1 MCKVTICVAFF
12 STLLLSG
19 MASAEKSSENCMLIR
34 NAQIFLPARFDNTTF
49 GHANYGHEIKAG
61 AKSVVLI
68 RNMRST
74 DGVAD
79 SQFFSKTTLE
89 LEPLPNTF
97 KVGDTKTVKVLR
109 SFHSEGNAGF
119 VYKGAYS
126 WRNNI
131 LNNISLAQ
139 NSQGLKVILDA
150 TFIQTRADFQ
160 TWPKYGEKQSKHLV
174 VTCVVSQMSFADFSA
189 KVGKSGTD
197 WSSFYSTE
205 K

>member
-1 MCKVTICVAFF
+1 MCKVTICVALF

-19 MASAEKSSENCMLIR
+19 MASAATSSENCMLIR
-34 NAQIFLPARFDNTTF
+34 NAQIFLPARFDDTTF
-49 GHANYGHEIKAG
+49 GHANFGHEIKAG
-61 AKSVVLI
+61 AQSVILI
-68 RNMRST
+68 RNVRST

-109 SFHSEGNAGF
+109 SFHSEGNSGF
-119 VYKGAYS
+119 VTKGVYS
-126 WRNNI
+126 WGNNI

-139 NSQGLKVILDA
+139 TSEGLKLILDA
-150 TFIQTRADFQ
+150 SFIQTMA
-160 TWPKYGEKQSKHLV
+160 KYGEKVSKHLV

-197 WSSFYSTE
+197 WSSFYSVD